1 MARSPGEWWID
12 CNYPPNM
19 IAQPGIMTV
28 DAQYNI
34 EFDNLLSCAYQVLRF
49 KKLPETIDE
58 TYLKMCIY
66 LGGRCAIFRDTRGD
80 GALRGL
86 DCATANKPTIYYMP
100 ENIMIVNPTF
110 KGYSYT
116 LTPGEDVAV
125 IFCREVD
132 RYQYGRETGGLFG
145 LISTTAQLLA
155 DNTISINVAT
165 ENMRLTNILAANDSN
180 TKKSIDIV
188 IQKMYKGEPYVCV
201 QSSLIDQ
208 LTSIPMTQTTNTQQL
223 LQLIQTRQYIYAHFF
238 EQLGLKTHDQI
249 KKERLISDEIT
260 EGTELAVFNIQDMI
274 ASIQKGIDECN
285 RIFGTEIEIEL
296 HPLIAST
303 LADPAAAEPD
313 GVPAETPPA
322 PDPMPEDDGSVDD
335 DQTVVQPDQPVDY
348 MAAIYQAAAER
359 VAELIRGKPAEPD
372 PPDEDQSETEPED
385 DGSVDA
391 DPEIEPE
398 EDQSDGEPDDDQT
411 EDADGEP
418 DTPDISI
425 EIGDVDGDVEITV
438 DADPDP
444 EIGGDDD
451 VDTTVS

>member
-1 MARSPGEWWID
+1 MARSPGQWWID

-19 IAQPGIMTV
+19 IAPEGIMTL
-28 DAQYNI
+28 DAQYSI

-49 KKLPETIDE
+49 KKLPPSIDE
-58 TYLKMCIY
+58 TYLKMCIF
-66 LGGRCAIFRDTRGD
+66 LGGRCAMFRDTKGD
-80 GALRGL
+80 GELRGL

-100 ENIMIVNPTF
+100 SQIIIVNPVF

-116 LTPGEDVAV
+116 LTPGEDAAV

-165 ENMRLTNILAANDSN
+165 QNMRFTNILAAEDSM
-180 TKKSIDIV
+180 TVKSIDIV
-188 IQKMYKGEPYVCV
+188 LQKMYAGQPYTCV
-201 QSSLIDQ
+201 QKKLIDH
-208 LTSIPMTQTTNTQQL
+208 LESIPMTQSTNTQQL

-238 EQLGLKTHDQI
+238 EQIGLKTHDQI

-274 ASIQKGIDECN
+274 ASIQRGVDECN

-303 LADPAAAEPD
+303 LADPKAAEPD
-313 GVPAETPPA
+313 GVPAETPA
-322 PDPMPEDDGSVDD
+322 PDPMPEDDGSVD

-359 VAELIRGKPAEPD
+359 VAELIRGKPAESD
-372 PPDEDQSETEPED
+372 PQDEDQSETEPED
-385 DGSVDA
+385 NGSVDDQIDG
-391 DPEIEPE
+391 DPD
-398 EDQSDGEPDDDQT
+398 EDQTEDQT

-438 DADPDP
+438 DTDPDP
-444 EIGGDDD
+444 EIGGEDDG
-451 VDTTVS
+451 DTTVS

>member
-1 MARSPGEWWID
+1 MARSPGQWWID

-19 IAQPGIMTV
+19 ISQPGIMTV
-28 DAQYNI
+28 DAQYNF

-49 KKLPETIDE
+49 RKLPETIDE

-66 LGGRCAIFRDTRGD
+66 LGGRCAIFRDTHGD

-100 ENIMIVNPTF
+100 SQIIIVNPTF

-116 LTPGEDVAV
+116 LTPGVDCAV
-125 IFCREVD
+125 IYCREVD

-165 ENMRLTNILAANDSN
+165 KNMRLTNILSANDSM
-180 TKKSIDIV
+180 TVKSIDIV
-188 IQKMYKGEPYVCV
+188 LKKMYDGDPYACV

-208 LTSIPMTQTTNTQQL
+208 LTSIPMTQSTNTQQL

-238 EQLGLKTHDQI
+238 EQIGLKTHDQI

-274 ASIQKGIDECN
+274 SSIQRGVDECN
-285 RIFGTEIEIEL
+285 RINGTEIEIEL

-303 LADPAAAEPD
+303 LADPAEAEPD
-313 GVPAETPPA
+313 GVPAETPA
-322 PDPMPEDDGSVDD
+322 PDPMPEDDGSVN
-335 DQTVVQPDQPVDY
+335 DQTVVQPDQPVDF

-372 PPDEDQSETEPED
+372 PPDEDQTEDQSETEPED
-385 DGSVDA
+385 DGSVD
-391 DPEIEPE
+391 
-398 EDQSDGEPDDDQT
+398 GEPDVDQTEDQT

>member
-1 MARSPGEWWID
+1 MARSPGQWWID

-19 IAQPGIMTV
+19 IEQPGIMTV

-66 LGGRCAIFRDTRGD
+66 IGGRCAIFRDTDGD

-100 ENIMIVNPTF
+100 SQIIIVNPTF

-116 LTPGEDVAV
+116 LTPGEDAAV

-165 ENMRLTNILAANDSN
+165 KNMRLTNILSANDSM
-180 TKKSIDIV
+180 TVKSIDIV
-188 IQKMYKGEPYVCV
+188 LRKMYDGDPYACV

-208 LTSIPMTQTTNTQQL
+208 LTSIPMTQSTNTQQL
-223 LQLIQTRQYIYAHFF
+223 LQLIQTRQYIYAHYF

-274 ASIQKGIDECN
+274 ASIQKGVDECN
-285 RIFGTEIEIEL
+285 RIFGTDIEIEL

-313 GVPAETPPA
+313 GVPDETPA

-335 DQTVVQPDQPVDY
+335 QTVVQPDQPIDY

-372 PPDEDQSETEPED
+372 PPDDQTEDQSESEPED

-391 DPEIEPE
+391 EPEAKPE
-398 EDQSDGEPDDDQT
+398 EDQTEDQS
-411 EDADGEP
+411 EDADGDP

-425 EIGDVDGDVEITV
+425 QIGDVDGDVEITV
-438 DADPDP
+438 DADP
-444 EIGGDDD
+444 EIGGEDDG
-451 VDTTVS
+451 DTTVS